1 MSAIVVLGSA
11 NMDLVVRQPRL
22 PRPGETMFGSS
33 FATVAGGKG
42 LNQAIAAAR
51 VGGDVAFLGALGGD
65 AFGREL
71 REALEAAGV
80 GTDGIALVERP
91 TGTAHISVLDGGEN
105 AIVVVPDANGVEL
118 PLDDVQRAAIA
129 AARYLVVQFERP
141 LALVAEAV
149 AFARSVGVAT
159 VVTPAPVL
167 PLPEDFLDAVD
178 ILVPNAGEARELA
191 GIDDE
196 TDAARALSR
205 RVGTV
210 VMTRG
215 ARGALVARGGE
226 IVAQVAPHPVTP
238 VDTTGAGDTFTGVL
252 VARLAAGDDEPRALR
267 AAAVAAALA
276 TTRPGASPSMPTWA
290 EVTPLL
296 SARSACLLPKERAQ
310 TRGTGTIE
318 GGGD

>member
-22 PRPGETMFGSS
+22 PHPGETMFGSS
-33 FATVAGGKG
+33 FGTVAGGKG

-51 VGGDVAFLGALGGD
+51 VGGDVAFLGAVGGD
-65 AFGREL
+65 AFGATL
-71 REALEAAGV
+71 RATLEADRVDVSAL
-80 GTDGIALVERP
+80 ALVERP

-118 PLDDVQRAAIA
+118 PLDDAQRSAIR

-141 LALVAEAV
+141 LPLVAAAV
-149 AFARSVGVAT
+149 AFARENGVTT

-167 PLPEDFLDAVD
+167 PLPDDFLDAVD
-178 ILVPNAGEARELA
+178 ILVPNAAEACALA
-191 GIDDE
+191 GVDDE
-196 TDAARALSR
+196 ADAARLLSR

-210 VMTRG
+210 VVTRG
-215 ARGALVARGGE
+215 SRGALVARGGE
-226 IVAQVAPHPVTP
+226 IVAEVAAHPVSP

-252 VARLAAGDDEPRALR
+252 VARLAAGDPEPDALR
-267 AAAVAAALA
+267 AASVAAALA

-290 EVTPLL
+290 EVAPLL
-296 SARSACLLPKERAQ
+296 
-310 TRGTGTIE
+310 
-318 GGGD
+318 